1 VASSLATLLVRPVMR
16 ELTFPNEQADLG
28 VNKLLDS
35 VTFSS
40 HEPQYGQEGLD
51 VTKAPLLILQ
61 LLLLCCLVDA
71 REDVGLG
78 ITEHVVEG
86 LILSVLPHHLGQTN
100 STVKL
105 LLHCQNLIFL
115 LLPSHSLTLHLIT
128 ASLHLQ
134 SRAVSSA
141 KSGNSNSC

>member
-1 VASSLATLLVRPVMR
+1 MR
-16 ELTFPNEQADLG
+16 ELTFPNKQADLG

-40 HEPQYGQEGLD
+40 HEPQDGQEGLD

-61 LLLLCCLVDA
+61 LLLFGCLVDA

-78 ITEHVVEG
+78 ITEHMVEW

-105 LLHCQNLIFL
+105 LLRCQNLVFL
-115 LLPSHSLTLHLIT
+115 LLPSHSLTLHLST
-128 ASLHLQ
+128 SLHLQ
-134 SRAVSSA
+134 SQAVFSA
-141 KSGNSNSC
+141 KSGNSNFC